1 MCKSLYRRDDQGVFL
16 LKALVLMGI
25 LVMIVILFVGAGLY
39 VAFGSGLKGDI
50 KEKFGIGD
58 KDKVAVVYLEGKMI
72 ADKSSD
78 PADEGSAFSSDVVR
92 ALRKATA
99 DEDVKAIVL
108 RVNSPGGTPVAA
120 EEIISQI
127 NRTKAANKP
136 VIVSMGDSATS
147 AAYYVSATADKIYAN
162 PDTFT
167 GSIGVIWVFKNKT
180 RYYNEEGINFY
191 IAKSGN
197 FKDVGADWRGLSDV
211 EKTYIQSIINES
223 YDRFVTTVATGRNLS
238 QDKVR
243 EVADGRVFTGTSAK
257 KMGFVDEIGGLYDA
271 VAYAAKMG
279 GIKGEA
285 EIIHMNE
292 PSSKGK

>member
-1 MCKSLYRRDDQGVFL
+1 MCKSLYGRDDQGVFL
-16 LKALVLMGI
+16 LKAMFVLGI
-25 LVMIVILFVGAGLY
+25 LAIIVVLIIGAGLY
-39 VAFGSGLKGDI
+39 LALGSGLKDEI
-50 KEKFGIGD
+50 KEKLGRD
-58 KDKVAVVYLEGKMI
+58 SDDKVAVVYLEGKMI
-72 ADKSSD
+72 ADKSTD
-78 PADEGSAFSSDVVR
+78 PADQGSAFSSDVVK

-99 DEDVKAIVL
+99 DDDIKAIVL

-127 NRTKAANKP
+127 NRTRAEKP

-197 FKDVGADWRGLSDV
+197 FKDVGADWRGLSEN
-211 EKTYIQSIINES
+211 EKSYIQSIINES
-223 YDRFVTTVATGRNLS
+223 YDRFVTTVAAGRDLPE
-238 QDKVR
+238 DKIR
-243 EVADGRVFTGTSAK
+243 AIADGRVFTGTSAK
-257 KMGFVDEIGGLYDA
+257 NMGLVDEIGGLYDA
-271 VAYAAKMG
+271 VAYAAKAG
-279 GIKGEA
+279 GIDGET
-285 EIIHMNE
+285 EIVYMNE
-292 PSSKGK
+292 PAAKSK